1 MRKILFTTI
10 TFTVVLVV
18 VVVSINYLVFG
29 AIDTLS
35 NGEHEDVQKFET
47 GEIVYLKPD
56 STKAVITSFFAGIY
70 FVDYVD
76 AIGVVHSTNVTEKSI
91 LSYVPMDTVVV
102 DTVII
107 NPYEEI
113 EW

>member
-1 MRKILFTTI
+1 MKKILFPAI
-10 TFTVVLVV
+10 GLIVVLVV
-18 VVVSINYLVFG
+18 MVVSINYLVVG
-29 AIDTLS
+29 AVDALS

-76 AIGVVHSTNVTEKSI
+76 AIGVVHSANVTEKSI
-91 LSYVPMDTVVV
+91 LSYIPVDTVVV